1 MELGRI
7 VALSARVAKER
18 GRNAK
23 AALIAEL
30 LRDLRGRDVRIGV
43 SYCAGEVPQGKVG
56 VGYASLRTISK
67 DSGPAPETSTLSLVD
82 VDDVI
87 TELASIEGAGS
98 ARRRKDVL
106 VSLLSRAT
114 QAERDFVLA
123 LLVSELRQGSLASSM
138 IEAAALASGIEARA
152 LRRAAMLAGSEVEAA
167 CVALTEG
174 TAGLQ
179 RFVLTPFTPVL
190 PMLASPCVDPTEALS
205 QQGGAALFELKLDG
219 ARVQVHRE
227 GDVVRVWSRA
237 MNEVT
242 DRVPEVVA
250 AARVM
255 PAHRLILDGEAIAL
269 RGDGTPEPFQIT
281 MRRFG
286 RTKNVEAMADT
297 LPLTPVFFDV
307 MLVDDE
313 VLLDVPLIRRREVL
327 ARLIHESTSMGMP
340 AGGGAQLPQEARA
353 LEERS
358 DDERWGRGGRAPA
371 SSAGGAGDQRA
382 RMPTGKVCESADDA
396 ERFYADAVGEGHEG
410 LMAKSL
416 DGLYE
421 AGHRGSAWLKI
432 KPAHTLDL
440 VVLAVERGSGRRSQ
454 WLSNIHLGAR
464 DPRSETGFAMIG
476 KTFKGMTDAMLTW
489 QTERFAQIAREPD
502 SVGDPSAWVIALR
515 PEQVVEVALSGVQVS
530 PEYAS
535 GLALRFARVR
545 RYRDDKRPEDA
556 NTIDEVRALLP
567 R

>member
-1 MELGRI
+1 MELARL
-7 VALSARVAKER
+7 VALSGRVAKER

-30 LRDLRGRDVRIGV
+30 LKELRDRDVRIGV

-56 VGYASLRTISK
+56 VGYASLRTISS
-67 DSGPAPETSTLSLVD
+67 DAGAAPETSTLSLID
-82 VDDVI
+82 VDDAI

-98 ARRRKDVL
+98 AKRRKDVL
-106 VSLLSRAT
+106 VALLSRAT
-114 QAERDFVLA
+114 NAERDFVLA

-138 IEAAALASGIEARA
+138 IEAAALASGLEARA

-167 CVALTEG
+167 VVALTEG
-174 TAGLQ
+174 EAGLS
-179 RFVLTPFTPVL
+179 RFTLTPFVPVL

-205 QQGGAALFELKLDG
+205 LVGGAEHGGAALFELKLDG

-227 GDVVRVWSRA
+227 GEVVRVWSRA

-250 AARVM
+250 AARAM
-255 PAHRLILDGEAIAL
+255 PAQRLILDGEAIAL
-269 RGDGTPEPFQIT
+269 KSDGSPEPFQTT
-281 MRRFG
+281 MKRFG
-286 RTKNVEAMADT
+286 RTKNVEAMAST

-307 MLVDDE
+307 MLLDDE
-313 VLLDVPLIRRREVL
+313 VLLDAPLLRRREIL
-327 ARLIHESTSMGMP
+327 ARLVGSV
-340 AGGGAQLPQEARA
+340 GA
-353 LEERS
+353 
-358 DDERWGRGGRAPA
+358 
-371 SSAGGAGDQRA
+371 RA
-382 RMPTGKVCESADDA
+382 RMPTGKVCESAEDA

-410 LMAKSL
+410 LMAKSF

-464 DPRSETGFAMIG
+464 DPSEPTGFAMIG
-476 KTFKGMTDAMLTW
+476 KTFKGMTDAMLAW
-489 QTERFAQIAREPD
+489 QTKRFAEIARDPD
-502 SVGDPSAWVIALR
+502 SVGDPGAWVIALR
-515 PEQVVEVALSGVQVS
+515 PEQIVEVALSGVQVS
-530 PEYAS
+530 SEYAS
-535 GLALRFARVR
+535 GVALRFARVR

-556 NTIDEVRALLP
+556 STIDEVRALLP

>member
-1 MELGRI
+1 MELARL
-7 VALSARVAKER
+7 VALSSRVAKER

-23 AALIAEL
+23 AAMIAEL
-30 LRDLRGRDVRIGV
+30 LRDLRDRDVRIGV

-56 VGYASLRTISK
+56 VGYATLRTIVK
-67 DSGPAPETSTLSLVD
+67 DSGPAPEASTLSLID
-82 VDDVI
+82 IDDAI
-87 TELASIEGAGS
+87 TELESIEGAGS

-106 VSLLSRAT
+106 VALLSRAT
-114 QAERDFVLA
+114 DSERDFILA

-167 CVALTEG
+167 TVALTEG
-174 TAGLQ
+174 APGLE
-179 RFVLTPFTPVL
+179 RFALTPFTPVL

-205 QQGGAALFELKLDG
+205 EHGGAALFELKLDG
-219 ARVQVHRE
+219 ARVQVHRD

-242 DRVPEVVA
+242 DRVPEVVH
-250 AARVM
+250 AARAM
-255 PAHRLILDGEAIAL
+255 PAQRLILDGEAIAL
-269 RGDGTPEPFQIT
+269 KGDGTPEPFQIT
-281 MRRFG
+281 MKRFG
-286 RTKNVEAMADT
+286 RTKNVEAMAEA
-297 LPLTPVFFDV
+297 LPLTAVFFDV
-307 MLVDDE
+307 MLLDDE
-313 VLLDVPLIRRREVL
+313 VLLDVPLMRRRELL
-327 ARLIHESTSMGMP
+327 ARLIRESNPTGMP

-358 DDERWGRGGRAPA
+358 DDERWGGRAPA
-371 SSAGGAGDQRA
+371 SSAGGAGNQRA
-382 RMPTGKVCESADDA
+382 RMPTGKVCESAEDA

-416 DGLYE
+416 EGLYE

-440 VVLAVERGSGRRSQ
+440 VVLAAERGSGRRSQ

-464 DPRSETGFAMIG
+464 DPNVPGGFAMIG
-476 KTFKGMTDAMLTW
+476 KTFKGMTDAMLAW
-489 QTERFAQIAREPD
+489 QTKRFAEIAREPG
-502 SVGDPSAWVIALR
+502 SVDDPEAWVIALR

-556 NTIDEVRALLP
+556 STIDEVRALLP